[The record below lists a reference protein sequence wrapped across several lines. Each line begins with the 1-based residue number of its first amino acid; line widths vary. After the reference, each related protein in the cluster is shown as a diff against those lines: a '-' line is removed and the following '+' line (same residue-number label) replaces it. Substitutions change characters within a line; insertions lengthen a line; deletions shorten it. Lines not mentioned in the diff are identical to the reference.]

1 MGCVI
6 KYKGQSIPEEQF
18 LQYLN
23 KQIAANEIPSN
34 DPELEDIS
42 KQQINELFESNP
54 KLANAV
60 YEAVGFNTNNKTID
74 FSNTEVKE
82 EVYHSS
88 TVEFDEFKQ
97 GKDGAIHFGDRKAAT
112 ERTNKSSKKYLKTV
126 KLKVNNLVESVDS
139 IDFEGTR
146 KDKESI
152 QYIVDKLKIAK
163 TETQEHLV
171 ALFANEKIT
180 KEQLEQYWN
189 SSLETIYKEIFN
201 ADGYSYINLAE
212 NKGSKSYVV
221 FNPNQIEV
229 LEDGEIK
236 YNEDTKE
243 YEYINSTNQLTPQ
256 QKQQALQLY
265 SKYLESLNN
274 PDTNP
279 ILQNNQKEQVKKFA
293 ELQERL
299 NNKEFLEGA
308 KSAYESTPELQQ
320 FGTQEEYNDYIA
332 RVSLGIIKN
341 PSSGEY
347 NYTSQVKDIVFRGK
361 TGNQTNQ
368 KSKELGIFFTDDKNA
383 ANIYAVKYK
392 GDEFDDSIIQGI
404 VNKYG
409 LNPTIEQIKSE
420 IAFFEK
426 MGATKEQIEKDAKEF
441 QKYILNNKGIT
452 EQAILNIKNPKN
464 LTVKDWFDNYENSS
478 KLKENSDGLLLKGG
492 KQSDNRVY
500 DAGEN
505 QLVVFEPEQIHLLGS
520 KQDVEGFKEFVQG
533 KSFDKELAQKI
544 QDKLQKLYPEIKLNI
559 TNNPVWEQGDNVFNQ
574 EEYNNQVNYRLKATE
589 KVLDNLNK
597 IKQWE
602 SNKSID
608 QNTLWKKIGE
618 LGISKQQLDLL
629 KESEGSTIEEKLS
642 SFAANYSYTI
652 EINTAKENKVNQIGN
667 INKEEWDKR
676 VQELANQGLSIEE
689 RRDILEK
696 EFNTSSIPTQHYSNL
711 TVPGGTNYTENEIK
725 TPDITPNI
733 KGHAQFSTDNGIGW
747 FRSDDRD
754 NSGLTKISSESKLES
769 NYEYTWSAE
778 QFSYNGSIYKEVTEA
793 EPGLGSYDAYYKDN
807 KQITKKEYQEAFD
820 NKPKKDNSKTR
831 RILEVQS
838 DLFQKGRDKE
848 DLVTKEDYNA
858 IQGSNQGYGLFSLRN
873 INYAKTRSGFFKN
886 GIKISEEEYNKAL
899 EEHNK
904 PSTYG
909 EKHIKEN
916 QFLQLLNKDNNWVT
930 FFIKSIIQDSAKK
943 GYEKVLFPTGET
955 AAKVEGHE
963 TIVDEI
969 RKIDNSIKD
978 NNGLLLNIDKGVDI
992 ITNED
997 YYYTG
1002 RFRAKTKDL
1011 LIEKINNE
1019 NKRLEQEKADFKS
1032 QGIEKLKPIEGF
1044 YEIKVGNIL
1053 EKQFGKDNVKTIT
1066 DEYGNQWR
1074 EITIDQARDLQNI
1087 LLQKDEANRIIGQAN
1102 IKAMT
1107 VLVDA
1112 INQKQDTLPHE
1123 YAHHYIAWFRNTPI
1137 VQEAIKKWGSEE
1149 ALVQSIGEQVVKQ
1162 KGEAYNWWNRFVK
1175 WIMNQFNSLSKLQK
1189 EELTQI
1195 LTDAFLTRQ
1204 DLNNIGNN
1212 SFQQFQQSYNEEKSL
1227 KLALKGLTPEEKIS
1241 FCNHFGIT
1249 MTEENGKKC

>member
-1 MGCVI
+1 MGCII
-6 KYKGQSIPEEQF
+6 KYKNQSIPEEQF
-18 LQYLN
+18 LRYLN
-23 KQIAANEIPSN
+23 KQIAINNLFNEDKS
-34 DPELEDIS
+34 
-42 KQQINELFESNP
+42 
-54 KLANAV
+54 LANAV
-60 YEAVGFNTNNKTID
+60 YEAVGFKNKNNIEID
-74 FSNTEVKE
+74 V
-82 EVYHSS
+82 SS
-88 TVEFDEFKQ
+88 I
-97 GKDGAIHFGDRKAAT
+97 KDGLNKLSIKNDGKVVGNIDLFKEGSYVT
-112 ERTNKSSKKYLKTV
+112 VGFINIIEEERNKGIAKNTYLTIADSLPEGV
-126 KLKVNNLVESVDS
+126 KLKSGE
-139 IDFEGTR
+139 TR
-146 KDKESI
+146 TAEI
-152 QYIVDKLKIAK
+152 ERV
-163 TETQEHLV
+163 
-171 ALFANEKIT
+171 
-180 KEQLEQYWN
+180 W
-189 SSLETIYKEIFN
+189 SSLEKQGLT
-201 ADGYSYINLAE
+201 
-212 NKGSKSYVV
+212 
-221 FNPNQIEV
+221 
-229 LEDGEIK
+229 
-236 YNEDTKE
+236 TKE
-243 YEYINSTNQLTPQ
+243 SNEFGDYYVLNSQITSQ
-256 QKQQALQLY
+256 QKQQSLQIY
-265 SKYLESLNN
+265 SQYLESLNKPN
-274 PDTNP
+274 TNP
-279 ILQNNQKEQVKKFA
+279 ILQGNQEEQVKKFT

-299 NNKEFLEGA
+299 SNKEFLEGA
-308 KSAYESTPELQQ
+308 KNAFESSEKLQQ

-332 RVSLGIIKN
+332 KASLGIIKN
-341 PSSGEY
+341 PSSGGY
-347 NYTSQVKDIVFRGK
+347 NYTSKVKDIVYHASKWFRGLLETGKYDMSMQGRNFGFNYAQGASFALDIPSVLYWQNLVEADGYIAAIVNINELRNTNEISQKEHDTFKNDIKKKYNKFRSMAENNFDVMFFNQMLPEK
-361 TGNQTNQ
+361 TLPGGVIVPIGDIGKDTTYKERLAFVNKKEKEELDKLNSY
-368 KSKELGIFFTDDKNA
+368 KIINNFDAEIIESDGKEL
-383 ANIYAVKYK
+383 V
-392 GDEFDDSIIQGI
+392 
-404 VNKYG
+404 
-409 LNPTIEQIKSE
+409 
-420 IAFFEK
+420 
-426 MGATKEQIEKDAKEF
+426 
-441 QKYILNNKGIT
+441 
-452 EQAILNIKNPKN
+452 IKN
-464 LTVKDWFDNYENSS
+464 S
-478 KLKENSDGLLLKGG
+478 
-492 KQSDNRVY
+492 
-500 DAGEN
+500 
-505 QLVVFEPEQIHLLGS
+505 EQIHILGS
-520 KQDVEGFKEFVQG
+520 EPDIQGFKNWVNNRNN
-533 KSFDKELAQKI
+533 FDKELAQKI
-544 QDKLQKLYPEIKLNI
+544 QDILQKLYPEIKLNI

-754 NSGLTKISSESKLES
+754 NSGITEISSESKLES
-769 NYEYTWSAE
+769 NYEYSWSAE
-778 QFSYNGSIYKEVTEA
+778 QFSYNGSIYKVLTES
-793 EPGLGSYDAYYKDN
+793 EPGLGSYDTYYKDN

-916 QFLQLLNKDNNWVT
+916 NFLQLLNKDNNWVT
-930 FFIKSIIQDSAKK
+930 FFVKSIIQDSAKK

-963 TIVDEI
+963 TIAEE
-969 RKIDNSIKD
+969 
-978 NNGLLLNIDKGVDI
+978 L
-992 ITNED
+992 
-997 YYYTG
+997 
-1002 RFRAKTKDL
+1002 
-1011 LIEKINNE
+1011 EKINKEQDSFNE
-1019 NKRLEQEKADFKS
+1019 GLYIKEQVDNVFGKNIITYKAVNKLGKEFNASRNKEDIEIYISNYKKDQQREYDALEQRKSELKS
-1032 QGIEKLKPIEGF
+1032 QGLEKLKPIEAF